1 MRWGRGMQKEETLLS
16 MFQHTL
22 TLIEINKL
30 KYFCAW
36 QKKCQDNKKY
46 EKKLE
51 TQIKVLRI

>member
-1 MRWGRGMQKEETLLS
+1 MQKEETLLS